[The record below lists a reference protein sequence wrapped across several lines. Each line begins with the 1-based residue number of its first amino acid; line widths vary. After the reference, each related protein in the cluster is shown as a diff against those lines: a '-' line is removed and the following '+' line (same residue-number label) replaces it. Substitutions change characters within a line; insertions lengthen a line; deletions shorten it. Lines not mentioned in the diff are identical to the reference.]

1 MQITTESKDKGTL
14 ESEWRDYEKF
24 TLAKT
29 KFDEA
34 NIVCSDL
41 IQEMKLSNFDFK
53 SIFDAKQN
61 GISKEL
67 FKSDL

>member
-1 MQITTESKDKGTL
+1 VEVRLLLDSLEGMIMITTESKDKATL
-14 ESEWRDYEKF
+14 ESERREYEKF

-41 IQEMKLSNFDFK
+41 ISEMKAANF
-53 SIFDAKQN
+53 
-61 GISKEL
+61 
-67 FKSDL
+67 